1 MFLKASE
8 SKSAARQTYGGAS
21 SPTMTLFSL
30 SIKSHDLIMGLLAIA
45 AGIFILIGR

>member
-8 SKSAARQTYGGAS
+8 SKSAAGQKYGGAS

-30 SIKSHDLIMGLLAIA
+30 RIKSHDLIIRLLVIA
-45 AGIFILIGR
+45 VGIFILLGR